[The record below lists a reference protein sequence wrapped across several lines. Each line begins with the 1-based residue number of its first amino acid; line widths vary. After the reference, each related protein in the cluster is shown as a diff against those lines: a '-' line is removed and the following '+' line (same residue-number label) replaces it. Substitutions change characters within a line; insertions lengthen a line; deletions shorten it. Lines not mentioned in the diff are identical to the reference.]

1 MERSGFGI
9 GCPDMQLH
17 WSVQPGKRIFTSVA
31 YVIKGIF
38 FVLNMQI
45 WGMEDSHGLPP
56 MYACISAFERG
67 SKNILFLRG
76 KNYQIGWTCDNH
88 IEESLIS

>member
-17 WSVQPGKRIFTSVA
+17 WSVQQGKRIFISVA

-45 WGMEDSHGLPP
+45 GGMEDSHGLPP
-56 MYACISAFERG
+56 MYACISAF
-67 SKNILFLRG
+67 LREVARIFYFYVG
-76 KNYQIGWTCDNH
+76 KLQNRMD
-88 IEESLIS
+88 L

>member
-1 MERSGFGI
+1 
-9 GCPDMQLH
+9 
-17 WSVQPGKRIFTSVA
+17 
-31 YVIKGIF
+31 
-38 FVLNMQI
+38 MQI

-76 KNYQIGWTCDNH
+76 KNYQIGWTCDND